1 MIAAAFA
8 AALASAT
15 PQDAAAQLEQLDHM
29 YQQSC
34 SVKAYGSYDDIC
46 NGLKKQM
53 KQAQKRL
60 KQEVRDQARNTAPR
74 PQPTAEPAAPV
85 LGFAPA
91 KN

>member
-1 MIAAAFA
+1 MIALALA
-8 AALASAT
+8 AAVSSAQ
-15 PQDAAAQLEQLDHM
+15 PQDAATQLEQLDHM

-53 KQAQKRL
+53 KEAQKRL
-60 KQEVRDQARNTAPR
+60 KQEVRDQARNTAPS
-74 PQPTAEPAAPV
+74 PQPTSGSTPTTA
-85 LGFAPA
+85 FAPA

>member
-1 MIAAAFA
+1 MIALAAA
-8 AALASAT
+8 AALAAASPT
-15 PQDAAAQLEQLDHM
+15 DAATQLEQLDHM

-53 KQAQKRL
+53 KEAQKRL
-60 KQEVRDQARNTAPR
+60 KQEIRDQARNPAPR
-74 PQPTAEPAAPV
+74 AQAVAEPVAPP
-85 LGFAPA
+85 LAFAPA